1 MINRENLNIL
11 LIDTATRK
19 IEFAYNKKSDFC
31 ILKTLEESKNAD
43 DLVYEIKSEFDT
55 KGFCFQDVDFIG
67 LANGPGSFTGLRIGS
82 AISKA
87 ICLATGAELIEI
99 NSLDL
104 IAVKY
109 YMRNNFEGKVIPLIF
124 SGMKTGEF
132 YYTVFEDNKRISDY
146 KSSVIEDI
154 VKHEGLFLINDNV
167 KFDFPESMKMLN
179 LNDETNLKAL
189 YIAAMK
195 RVNEGQISDYR
206 TSEPFYMKQF
216 LGS

>member
-1 MINRENLNIL
+1 MKNRDILNVL
-11 LIDTATRK
+11 LLDTASRK

-31 ILKTLEESKNAD
+31 ILKELDDSKNAD
-43 DLVYEIKSEFDT
+43 DLVYEIKSEFDEQE
-55 KGFCFQDVDFIG
+55 FCFQDIDFIG

-104 IAVKY
+104 IAEKY
-109 YMRNNFEGKVIPLIF
+109 YLSNNAGEKVIPMIF

-132 YYTVFEDNKRISDY
+132 YYAVYEKNNRVSDY
-146 KSSVIEDI
+146 KSALLEEIEEHGCLFI
-154 VKHEGLFLINDNV
+154 LNNKVKYS
-167 KFDFPESMKMLN
+167 FPNSMKIVDLSGDSNMN
-179 LNDETNLKAL
+179 AMFS
-189 YIAAMK
+189 IAIK
-195 RVNEGQISDYR
+195 RINEGQISDFR

-216 LGS
+216 LGN